1 MPPLTPPILGGEKEV
16 QRVRHLYLLTFMT
29 SMSIKTIILSVV
41 GVIIVLQIL
50 VFLRILPGRKAPAPA
65 SATLTFWGID
75 DDSEIWREIIQ
86 NFNAKFPTISV
97 MYQYINRNDYED
109 ILVNKIAEGKG
120 PDVFMLPNALFVKNK
135 NKISPLPQASL
146 AFSPRDFSSTF
157 VDGMYEEL
165 VSPDGS
171 IYGLPLFID
180 TPVLF
185 YDKDALNAAGI
196 AQVPTSW
203 EDLTMASRKLTQKNA
218 VGEIMK
224 SGLPLGT
231 SRTIDNSFEILSAI
245 MLQKGDPIIQ
255 RAQELESVL
264 GEKGTQAMIF
274 YTSFANPADKNFSWS
289 DRMPRSLTAFAE
301 NKSAFAIGFYE
312 DIARIRAKNPHIN
325 FGIAPFPQHKGVAV
339 PVVYGRYFFPTVLK
353 FSKNP
358 IAAWQFV
365 HYLTSNE
372 GSDAYTKKTN
382 KPPVRR
388 DLLSKGAP
396 TADLD
401 IFYRQAL
408 IAKSWAVPDDAA
420 SRRLFQE
427 AIESVVSGTLDASEA
442 VNILNDRLSLLLAK

>member
-1 MPPLTPPILGGEKEV
+1 
-16 QRVRHLYLLTFMT
+16 
-29 SMSIKTIILSVV
+29 MSIRTIILSVV
-41 GVIIVLQIL
+41 GIIILVQVL
-50 VFLRILPGRKAPAPA
+50 VFLRILPGRKAPAPPSVA
-65 SATLTFWGID
+65 LTFWGID
-75 DDSEIWREIIQ
+75 DDPEIWREIIQ
-86 NFNAKFPTISV
+86 NFNIQFPTISV
-97 MYQYINRNDYED
+97 SYKHITRNNYED
-109 ILVNKIAEGKG
+109 MLVNEIAEGKG
-120 PDVFMLPNALFVKNK
+120 PDVFMLPNTLFVKNK

-146 AFSPRDFSSTF
+146 AFSPQDFSSAF
-157 VDGMYEEL
+157 VDGTYEEL

-203 EDLTMASRKLTQKNA
+203 EDVIIASNKLTQKNA

-245 MLQKGDPIIQ
+245 MLQKGDPIV
-255 RAQELESVL
+255 RRGQELEAVL
-264 GEKGTQAMIF
+264 GDKGTQAMAF
-274 YTSFANPADKNFSWS
+274 YTSFANPIDKNFSWS
-289 DRMPRSLTAFAE
+289 DRMPRSLTAFAQ
-301 NKSAFAIGFYE
+301 NSSAFSIGFYE

-325 FGIAPFPQHKGVAV
+325 FGIVPFPQYKGVAV

-358 IAAWQFV
+358 VAAWQFV

-372 GSDAYTKKTN
+372 GASAYIKKTN
-382 KPPVRR
+382 RPPVRR
-388 DLLSKGAP
+388 DLLNKRAP

-408 IAKSWAVPDDAA
+408 IAKTWSVPDDMA

-427 AIESVVSGTLDASEA
+427 AIESVVSGALSASDAIS
-442 VNILNDRLSLLLAK
+442 NLNDRLGFLLPK